1 METRIFEDR
10 IDYQDDLIMQNLNSE
25 FSDKSQL
32 SKLLYNEDSPYDL
45 KSVLAVKKL
54 DNSIYQF
61 KELAVKGKEII
72 REKSKIYQQ

>member
-10 IDYQDDLIMQNLNSE
+10 IDYQHDLIMQNLNSE